1 MKIFL
6 DCGTNL
12 GQGLNEF
19 HKKFNLFNNPEWHI
33 YTFEP
38 NPDIKLD
45 NMFLNVKN
53 ITKIQKAVWIENT
66 NLDFRKQGHHKDNLK
81 GLGSKIECVEKK
93 YNPSNCLFEIQAVEA
108 INFSEFLIEINKK
121 YNNPEIFVK
130 MDIEGAE
137 FEVLEYLINEKTI
150 GFIKEIFCECHAR
163 FRFPLE
169 QQNNYE
175 IKRQIKNIEQNLKLH
190 VEKHKVVFHFW
201 T

>member
-38 NPDIKLD
+38 NPDINLD
-45 NMFLNVKN
+45 NMFLDVKN
-53 ITKIQKAVWIENT
+53 ITKIQKAVWINNEI
-66 NLDFRKQGHHKDNLK
+66 LDFRKQGHNKNDLK

-93 YNPSNCLFEIQAVEA
+93 YNPNNCLFQIQKVLA
-108 INFSEFLIEINKK
+108 IDFSEFLIEISKK
-121 YNNPEIFVK
+121 YNNSEIFVK

-137 FEVLEYLINEKTI
+137 FKVLENLIEKKTI
-150 GFIKEIFCECHAR
+150 NLIKEIYCECHAR

-169 QQNNYE
+169 QQKNKETKVKIFE
-175 IKRQIKNIEQNLKLH
+175 IENNLKNN
-190 VEKHKVVFHFW
+190 VEKCGVKFYFW
-201 T
+201 N

>member
-38 NPDIKLD
+38 NPDINLK

-53 ITKIQKAVWIENT
+53 ITKIQKAVWINNEI
-66 NLDFRKQGHHKDNLK
+66 LDFRKQGHNKNDLK

-93 YNPSNCLFEIQAVEA
+93 YNPNNCLFEIQKVLA
-108 INFSEFLIEINKK
+108 IDFSEFLIEISKK
-121 YNNPEIFVK
+121 YNNSEIFVK

-137 FEVLEYLINEKTI
+137 FKVLENLIQKKTI
-150 GFIKEIFCECHAR
+150 NLIKEIYCECHAR

-169 QQNNYE
+169 QQKNKETKVKIFE
-175 IKRQIKNIEQNLKLH
+175 IENNLKN
-190 VEKHKVVFHFW
+190 KVQKCSVKFYFW
-201 T
+201 N

>member
-19 HKKFNLFNNPEWHI
+19 HKKFNLFNNPAWHI

-38 NPDIKLD
+38 NPDINLD

-66 NLDFRKQGHHKDNLK
+66 ILDFRKQGHDKDNLK

-108 INFSEFLIEINKK
+108 INFSEFLIKINKK

-137 FEVLEYLINEKTI
+137 FEVLEYLINKKTI
-150 GFIKEIFCECHAR
+150 GLIKEIFCECHAR

-169 QQNNYE
+169 QQNNYK
-175 IKRQIKNIEQNLKLH
+175 IKDKIFDIENNLKNK
-190 VEKHKVVFHFW
+190 VEKYGITFHFW
-201 T
+201 N